1 MKVLI
6 LTASNPNDSAGIVAN
21 DLFNKYSSLP
31 VNEVKMVVKEW
42 GKYRNPNIFSVE
54 TRFEQILLRIKN
66 KIRSTLLFNW
76 YFKKSNIDKN
86 EDYFFLNIN
95 HTIDFY
101 PTNRILENI
110 GFVPDLVIVL
120 FMQSFLTFKNL
131 FEIGQLT
138 KAKVLIYMMDMA
150 PITGGCHYAWE
161 CQGYTSNCGNC
172 PSLFSNNEN
181 DQSNLNLNFKKKYS
195 DNTNLIVLSASEYQH
210 RQLLNS
216 SLFNGRK
223 VGKVLLGVNENLFK
237 PGNKKSIRK
246 KLNLP
251 INKKIIF
258 FGAVSPSVKRKGF
271 KELVTTL
278 NNIKSQ
284 TENLDI
290 HLAIAGKISG
300 DLLSYL
306 PFSYSCFGH
315 LNFNQLSEVF
325 QSSDLFLC
333 PSIED
338 SGPMMINQAIMSGV
352 PTVSFDMGVALDL
365 VKNGLTGYTAK
376 NGDCNELAQ
385 GIINILS
392 LSDTEYSVISKYCR
406 EFALSE
412 FTNDVQFKKINEF
425 INE

>member
-31 VNEVKMVVKEW
+31 GNEVKMVVKEW

-54 TRFEQILLRIKN
+54 TRFEQFLLRIKN
-66 KIRSTLLFNW
+66 KIRSALLFKRF
-76 YFKKSNIDKN
+76 FKKNNIAKN

-101 PTNRILENI
+101 TTNKILKNI
-110 GFVPDLVIVL
+110 DFVPELVIVL

-138 KAKVLIYMMDMA
+138 KAKILIYMMDMA
-150 PITGGCHYAWE
+150 PLTGGCHYAWG
-161 CQGYTSNCGNC
+161 CQGYMSNCGNC

-181 DQSNLNLNFKKKYS
+181 DQSNLNLNFKKKYA
-195 DNTNLIVLSASEYQH
+195 DKTNLIVLSASEYQH

-216 SLFNGRK
+216 SLFKERK
-223 VGKVLLGVNENLFK
+223 VGKVLIGINEKLFK
-237 PGNKKSIRK
+237 PGNKKLIRE

-258 FGAVSPSVKRKGF
+258 FGAVSPNVRRKGF
-271 KELVTTL
+271 NELTLTL
-278 NNIKSQ
+278 NYLKSYN
-284 TENLDI
+284 TNLDI
-290 HLAIAGKISG
+290 HLVIAGKINT
-300 DLLSYL
+300 DLLTHL
-306 PFSYSCFGH
+306 PFPHTCFGH
-315 LNFNQLSEVF
+315 LNFNQLAEMF

-352 PTVSFDMGVALDL
+352 PTVSFDIGVSLDL
-365 VKNGLTGYTAK
+365 VKNGQTGYIAK
-376 NGDCNELAQ
+376 KGDCNELAKGVLNLLNLCDSQ
-385 GIINILS
+385 YN
-392 LSDTEYSVISKYCR
+392 TISEYCR
-406 EFALSE
+406 EFALRE